1 MANFLLRFSIF
12 LISSFLN
19 SQISNHEKID
29 NILSREI
36 PNLDYQGKFQEA
48 IDLAENTKKHSISIN
63 YLKGE
68 AWSNYRLSNSL
79 ANIEDFKRSSEY
91 LKKADELNIK
101 LQDEYL
107 EVAISVGLG
116 RIYNEQNLS
125 YSLAKKEI
133 TTALK
138 EVSKLQ
144 KTKERTLWQ
153 FYIYKNLIS
162 IYSNMGKSDSSYYFS
177 QKANSIKEDAY
188 VITSLT
194 NYHLENSRSKDSVLF
209 YLNKSKSFFLA
220 NPNKIFEKT
229 IAENQWGQYFFE
241 RNQFQESL
249 NHFLIASKLAKEV
262 FSTAELLKSYK
273 NIARCYQ
280 KLGNTKKEV
289 EYLKKESLLK
299 DSSDKKLINNLDHS
313 VIEIVQKENERETE
327 KSEKLEKARLTIFG
341 ILVFVFLLII
351 FYLFW
356 KRRRLKV
363 KLKLK
368 LQEKNTIILKKEK
381 LIINAQA
388 ENYKILIELAKKNS
402 ASFYSKF
409 NEVYP
414 YFQINLIK
422 IAPQITQSELVF
434 CAYIY
439 LGFQTKDIAE
449 YTYRSLKTI
458 QNRKNSIRK
467 TLKIDSKQDLY
478 LYFKDKIRAVDSKT

>member
-1 MANFLLRFSIF
+1 M
-12 LISSFLN
+12 
-19 SQISNHEKID
+19 
-29 NILSREI
+29 
-36 PNLDYQGKFQEA
+36 
-48 IDLAENTKKHSISIN
+48 
-63 YLKGE
+63 
-68 AWSNYRLSNSL
+68 
-79 ANIEDFKRSSEY
+79 
-91 LKKADELNIK
+91 
-101 LQDEYL
+101 
-107 EVAISVGLG
+107 
-116 RIYNEQNLS
+116 
-125 YSLAKKEI
+125 
-133 TTALK
+133 
-138 EVSKLQ
+138 
-144 KTKERTLWQ
+144 
-153 FYIYKNLIS
+153 
-162 IYSNMGKSDSSYYFS
+162 
-177 QKANSIKEDAY
+177 
-188 VITSLT
+188 
-194 NYHLENSRSKDSVLF
+194 
-209 YLNKSKSFFLA
+209 
-220 NPNKIFEKT
+220 
-229 IAENQWGQYFFE
+229 
-241 RNQFQESL
+241 
-249 NHFLIASKLAKEV
+249 
-262 FSTAELLKSYK
+262 
-273 NIARCYQ
+273 
-280 KLGNTKKEV
+280 
-289 EYLKKESLLK
+289 
-299 DSSDKKLINNLDHS
+299 
-313 VIEIVQKENERETE
+313 IEIVQKENERETE

-478 LYFKDKIRAVDSKT
+478 LYFKDKIRAGDSKI